1 MASTSTDRPTVAIAG
16 ATGFVG
22 TAVREAL
29 AEEYRI
35 IGLTRSPIRARANA
49 DADAPETWRHCD
61 LFSPHEVRAALK
73 GADYAIYLVHS
84 LLPSS
89 RLTQGTPADLDLM
102 MADNFA
108 RAAAAQG
115 VKQILY
121 IGGLIP
127 DDAPASSQVVRR
139 LEVERALQS
148 GEVPCTSLRAGL
160 IVGPGGTR
168 LQMLLNLVRRLPVMV
183 LPDWAKA
190 QTQPIALSD
199 VIRAL
204 KRCLGQPEA
213 YRGPFDIGG
222 PEVMTYRTMMN
233 RAAREL
239 GLTRYMIDTPVSAPR
254 ISKLWVQLFG
264 GAPRGLVDPI
274 VESLRH
280 NATVEPNPL
289 HEWLQAEALPF
300 EEALRRSVDA
310 SGRSL
315 PNPRQNLRDEE
326 DALIRAA
333 SVVRSVQR
341 LPLPPGFS
349 ARDVA
354 KEYMD
359 WLPRFGWPLLNCTI
373 DGPIVRFKL
382 KGLGLTLLELTYAE
396 TRSLNERELFHVT
409 GGLLADMTNA
419 HEGRL
424 EFRTVLGGRYAMAA
438 VHDFAPTLP
447 WYMYNATQA
456 LAHLWVMNR
465 FGHHLDVLRRKRL
478 AEADPSA
485 ADTTQPA
492 LQQ

>member
-1 MASTSTDRPTVAIAG
+1 MVSSPPNRPTVAIAG

-29 AEEYRI
+29 ADECRI
-35 IGLTRSPIRARANA
+35 IGLTRSPIRARTNA
-49 DADAPETWRHCD
+49 DPEAPETWRHCD
-61 LFSPHEVRAALK
+61 LFSPHEVRAALD

-89 RLTQGTPADLDLM
+89 RLTQGTSADLDLL

-108 RAAAAQG
+108 RAAADQG

-148 GEVPCTSLRAGL
+148 GPVPCTSLRAGL

-168 LQMLLNLVRRLPVMV
+168 LRMLLNLVRRLPLMV

-190 QTQPIALSD
+190 QTQPIALAD

-204 KRCLGQPEA
+204 KRCLGAPER
-213 YRGPFDIGG
+213 YQGPFDIGG
-222 PEVMTYRTMMN
+222 PEVMTYRTMME

-239 GLTRYMIDTPVSAPR
+239 GVTRHMIDTPVNAPR
-254 ISKLWVQLFG
+254 ISKLWVRLFG
-264 GAPRGLVDPI
+264 GAPRGLVEPI

-280 NATVEPNPL
+280 NATVTPNPL
-289 HEWLQAEALPF
+289 HAWLQAEALPF
-300 EEALRRSVDA
+300 EAALQRSVDA
-310 SGRSL
+310 QGQSL
-315 PNPRQNLRDEE
+315 PNPRQELRDEE

-341 LPLPPGFS
+341 LPLPPGFN

-354 KEYMD
+354 EEYMA
-359 WLPRFGWPLLNCTI
+359 WLPRFGWPLLHCSI
-373 DGPIVRFKL
+373 EGPIVQFKL
-382 KGLGLTLLELTYAE
+382 KLGMTLLELTYAE
-396 TRSLNERELFHVT
+396 TRSLTERELFHVT
-409 GGLLADMTNA
+409 GGLLADMTSA

-465 FGHHLDVLRRKRL
+465 FGRHLGKISRKRL
-478 AEADPSA
+478 ADAKPSGA
-485 ADTTQPA
+485 ETTRPA